1 MKPGIGQ
8 WLQTKSKASN
18 SQQHRRQPATFCFS
32 KKLFPRAGVEQVR
45 HQVMSNNPPQA
56 AREIF
61 QRIATNIARI
71 MHGQAAATRNASFLA
86 RTITL
91 LLQPSRCANIATQCP
106 ISRVASRWLHGHRL
120 HGIGILK

>member
-1 MKPGIGQ
+1 MKTRIGQ
-8 WLQTKSKASN
+8 WLQTKSKTSN
-18 SQQHRRQPATFCFS
+18 SQPHRRPPAAFCFG

-91 LLQPSRCANIATQCP
+91 LLQPSRCANIATHCTIQ
-106 ISRVASRWLHGHRL
+106 
-120 HGIGILK
+120 